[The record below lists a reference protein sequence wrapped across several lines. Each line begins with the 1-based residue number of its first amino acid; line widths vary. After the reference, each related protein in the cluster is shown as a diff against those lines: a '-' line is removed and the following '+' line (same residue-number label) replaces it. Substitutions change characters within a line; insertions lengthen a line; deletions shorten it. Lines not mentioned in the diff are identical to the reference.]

1 MRARKKPVVVDVMQ
15 LKMCSARSYRKCKE
29 FVGESW
35 IDLHKMPNELPG
47 IETLEGTMEI
57 SDGDY
62 IIKGVQGEFY
72 PCKPDIFEETYDLI
86 NDDGAK
92 NVDDSDYGFL
102 WNGPEKTLIVNG
114 QKEERITKAVI
125 TLVPYQVVKVELEK
139 LVTMPNVGVIGE
151 VDVEIKDIDFD
162 SGTRG
167 LAE

>member
-1 MRARKKPVVVDVMQ
+1 MKAKKKPVVVDVMR
-15 LKMCSARSYRKCKE
+15 LKMYSARSYRKCKE

-35 IDLHKMPNELPG
+35 VDHDNMPNGLPG
-47 IETLEGTMEI
+47 IATLEGTMEI

-62 IIKGVQGEFY
+62 IIKGVHGEFY
-72 PCKPDIFEETYDLI
+72 PCKPDIFEETYDLV
-86 NDDGAK
+86 NDADTEK
-92 NVDDSDYGFL
+92 VDYSDYGFL

-114 QKEERITKAVI
+114 QKEECITKALI

-151 VDVEIKDIDFD
+151 VDVEIKDIHLD